1 MELQVTGAG
10 KKAAMVEVSDALFGA
25 PYNESLVHQ
34 VVTAYRAAGR
44 AGTHK
49 QKTRSEVRGGGKKP
63 WAQKGSGRARAGTS
77 RSPLWR
83 KGGKIFAAVP
93 QDYSMKVNKKMY
105 RGAMRAIL
113 SELVRT
119 GRLVLVNDFAQE
131 TVKTRD
137 LAAKLDA
144 LELKSALIVTEQMD
158 DKLMLSARNLVGFA
172 VTPAAAVDPLNLV
185 GFDKVLMTVG
195 ALRQLEKVLA

>member
-63 WAQKGSGRARAGTS
+63 WAQKGSGQARAGTS

-93 QDYSMKVNKKMY
+93 QDYSKKVNKKMY

-113 SELVRT
+113 SELVRA

-158 DKLMLSARNLVGFA
+158 DKLMLSARNLIGFA

>member
-63 WAQKGSGRARAGTS
+63 WAQKGSGQARAGTS

-93 QDYSMKVNKKMY
+93 QDYSKKVNKKMY

-113 SELVRT
+113 SELVRA

-131 TVKTRD
+131 SVKTRE
-137 LAAKLDA
+137 LAAKLGA
-144 LELKSALIVTEQMD
+144 LALNSALIVTEQVD
-158 DKLMLSARNLVGFA
+158 DKLALSARNLPKFA
-172 VTPAAAVDPLNLV
+172 VTPAAAVDPVNLV
-185 GFDKVLMTVG
+185 RFDKVVMTVG
-195 ALRQLEKVLA
+195 ALRHLEKVLA

>member
-10 KKAAMVEVSDALFGA
+10 KNAAMVEVSDVLFGA

-63 WAQKGSGRARAGTS
+63 WAQKGSGQARAGTI

-83 KGGKIFAAVP
+83 GGGKTFAAVP
-93 QDYSMKVNKKMY
+93 QDYSKKVNKKMY
-105 RGAMRAIL
+105 RGAMRVIL
-113 SELVRT
+113 SELVRA

-131 TVKTRD
+131 TVKTKD
-137 LAAKLDA
+137 LAAKLSA
-144 LELKSALIVTEQMD
+144 LDLKSALIVTEQMD
-158 DKLMLSARNLVGFA
+158 DKLTLYARNLIGFA
-172 VTPAAAVDPLNLV
+172 VTPAAAVDPVNLV

>member
-10 KKAAMVEVSDALFGA
+10 KNAAMVEVSDVLFGS

-63 WAQKGSGRARAGTS
+63 WAQKGSGQARAGTS

-83 KGGKIFAAVP
+83 SGGKTFAAVP
-93 QDYSMKVNKKMY
+93 QDYSKKVNKKMY

-113 SELVRT
+113 SELVRA

-137 LAAKLDA
+137 LAAKLSA
-144 LELKSALIVTEQMD
+144 LDLKSALIVTEQID
-158 DKLMLSARNLVGFA
+158 DKLTLSARNLIGFA
-172 VTPAAAVDPLNLV
+172 VTPAAAVDPVNLV
-185 GFDKVLMTVG
+185 RFDKVLMTVG

>member
-10 KKAAMVEVSDALFGA
+10 KNAAMVEVSDVLFGA

-63 WAQKGSGRARAGTS
+63 WAQKGSGQARAGTI

-83 KGGKIFAAVP
+83 GGGKTFAAVP
-93 QDYSMKVNKKMY
+93 QDYSKKVNKKMY
-105 RGAMRAIL
+105 RGAMRVIL
-113 SELVRT
+113 SELVRA

-131 TVKTRD
+131 TVKTKD
-137 LAAKLDA
+137 LAAKLSA
-144 LELKSALIVTEQMD
+144 LDLKSALIVTEQMD
-158 DKLMLSARNLVGFA
+158 DKLTLSARNLIGFA
-172 VTPAAAVDPLNLV
+172 VTPAAAVDPVNLV

>member
-10 KKAAMVEVSDALFGA
+10 KKAAKVEVSDALFGA

-49 QKTRSEVRGGGKKP
+49 QKTRSEVSGGGKKP
-63 WAQKGSGRARAGTS
+63 WNQKGSGQARAGTS

-93 QDYSMKVNKKMY
+93 QDYSKKVNKKMY
-105 RGAMRAIL
+105 RGAMRVIL
-113 SELVRT
+113 SELVRA
-119 GRLVLVNDFAQE
+119 GRLVLAGPLPAIDSPAPGPAGFTGSLVVAEFASLEEAQAWAQADPYVAAGVYASV
-131 TVKTRD
+131 TVKPF
-137 LAAKLDA
+137 L
-144 LELKSALIVTEQMD
+144 
-158 DKLMLSARNLVGFA
+158 
-172 VTPAAAVDPLNLV
+172 
-185 GFDKVLMTVG
+185 KVLP
-195 ALRQLEKVLA
+195 

>member
-10 KKAAMVEVSDALFGA
+10 KKAAKVEVSDALFGA

-49 QKTRSEVRGGGKKP
+49 QKTRSEVSGGGKKP
-63 WAQKGSGRARAGTS
+63 WNQKGSGQARAGTS

-83 KGGKIFAAVP
+83 KGGKIFAAAP
-93 QDYSMKVNKKMY
+93 QDYSKKVNKKMY

-113 SELVRT
+113 SELVRA
-119 GRLVLVNDFAQE
+119 GRLVLVNDLAQDKI
-131 TVKTRD
+131 KTRE
-137 LAAKLDA
+137 LAAKLAA
-144 LELKSALIVTEQMD
+144 LELNSALIVTEQMD
-158 DKLMLSARNLVGFA
+158 DKLALSARNLPKFA
-172 VTPAAAVDPLNLV
+172 VTPAAAVDPVNLV
-185 GFDKVLMTVG
+185 GFDKVVMTVG
-195 ALRQLEKVLA
+195 ALRHLEKVLA